1 MKKLLSII
9 ILGAISLASY
19 AQVFKTST
27 GKVSFES
34 KTPAE
39 NIAATNSAVKAAVD
53 SKRGK
58 VQFAITINSFQFSK
72 SLMQKHFQENYMETT
87 QYPTSSFAGAIVNNK
102 SVKWG
107 TDGTYNV
114 SVKGKLTMHGK
125 TNSVTIPGKIII
137 KDGKPTLNA
146 NFSVKPA
153 DYGIKIPGAVAEK
166 IAKSVD
172 IAVICAC
179 E

>member
-72 SLMQKHFQENYMETT
+72 SFY
-87 QYPTSSFAGAIVNNK
+87 Y
-102 SVKWG
+102 
-107 TDGTYNV
+107 
-114 SVKGKLTMHGK
+114 
-125 TNSVTIPGKIII
+125 
-137 KDGKPTLNA
+137 
-146 NFSVKPA
+146 
-153 DYGIKIPGAVAEK
+153 
-166 IAKSVD
+166 
-172 IAVICAC
+172 
-179 E
+179 